1 MDSRNREEKKIAGIY
16 IRVSTED
23 QAREGFSLGE
33 QEEKLRQLCEFKE
46 YKIFKVYQDAGIS
59 AKDMEHR
66 PGFQQMMED
75 MRNGKINYIVA
86 YKLDRVTRSVRD
98 LELLIAELEKYDCY
112 LICERDD
119 VNTSTANGRFFV
131 RMLTVLSQL
140 EIEVVSER
148 TKFGMSG
155 AIKAGH
161 LPGTCPLG
169 YYRDA
174 DKVVKLDPNTKGI
187 VRRIFNMY
195 LEGKSY
201 YQISCI
207 LDEEKVLYPEH
218 NKWTEAA
225 VRTIINNRI
234 YVGDYVRNK
243 TLKDESKEEVYTDVV
258 VPIITRAEWEEIQI
272 QKEKNIQSF
281 SRDRVYIF
289 FQKLICPK
297 CGKLMLCKGSGG
309 KKKKYMYYNCG
320 DCHLYFREDKV
331 EDVLL
336 NFILSLVEYDE
347 VVKKYFYPILAEK
360 EEVITENIDKEIAVL
375 EGQRN
380 RIKKAYMSGI
390 VEMEDFA
397 ADYKIIEDKLNKLEQ
412 DKMKNMEIDTEHFS
426 LMKIMAD
433 RDFEIESRL
442 NSASFVE
449 NLKTE
454 WNTKNKIEKQEFIS
468 KFIESMILEKIE
480 ENDSFKIIKIN
491 FRTRYLD
498 ELKKL
503 NKADCIDLAKPT
515 EDMQG
520 IAVIK
525 STPRVTKAELN
536 EYTENLKEHYDVKY
550 YEDVYD
556 WSHSYIQEDNMITMP
571 REKGNEKLMRTVF
584 VDNNKNFPIK
594 DSNGEVRGKTG
605 AVSYREKGLADNN
618 ELDNYYEKV
627 SNLVL
632 YKNEQ
637 KENEESVED

>member
-442 NSASFVE
+442 NSDSFVE